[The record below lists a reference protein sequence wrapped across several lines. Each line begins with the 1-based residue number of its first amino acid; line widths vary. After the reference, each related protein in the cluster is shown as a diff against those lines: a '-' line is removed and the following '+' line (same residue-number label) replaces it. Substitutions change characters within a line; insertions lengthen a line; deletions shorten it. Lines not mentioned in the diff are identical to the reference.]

1 MGARAGLGINDSVP
15 NGSIGTENTIPAPTE
30 IDFGDEVIRGFLFD
44 NILHSEN
51 DGDIHFGLYIPGSYD
66 GSEPF
71 ALFVTLPGYNNQAAM
86 ASSAGE
92 NHLNGETGYD
102 GEKSSCSDFGSS
114 IDTMQLFFFLCQNR
128 YI

>member
-71 ALFVTLPGYNNQAAM
+71 ALFVTLPG
-86 ASSAGE
+86 SIVFIGSAVSLFLPVVRIWCIMRMYFE
-92 NHLNGETGYD
+92 M
-102 GEKSSCSDFGSS
+102 KCSRKDS
-114 IDTMQLFFFLCQNR
+114 DLCPQKPGL
-128 YI
+128 YCSL